1 MCMRGAILVTD
12 AKNADVSVLQGR
24 FLYTFPIEYNLKRLK
39 VIVSRAHSIVKKCA
53 LNCDLIC
60 QPFFKNL
67 RFFLPKD
74 RSHFVTKY
82 ERPLIPLTKATDT
95 KVLE

>member
-39 VIVSRAHSIVKKCA
+39 VIVSRARAFYRQEMCTK
-53 LNCDLIC
+53 L
-60 QPFFKNL
+60 
-67 RFFLPKD
+67 
-74 RSHFVTKY
+74 RSHLSTIFQKPTFFSPEGSFSFCHK
-82 ERPLIPLTKATDT
+82 I
-95 KVLE
+95 